1 MFKKILLALT
11 VLMSVAACSRV
22 EPNQAGV
29 LMENYGRNGKTDFT
43 VVSGLVWTV
52 MPGTELY
59 QVPLWEQRGKFEE
72 TVTLKASD
80 NTDFSATP
88 VYTFRVVKDR
98 AVDVVFDNKQLGY
111 GSEFIQSLQDN
122 ILEPKILDLMKEE
135 SRRYTTEELMAK
147 RPSMAMRQL
156 H

>member
-1 MFKKILLALT
+1 MFKKILLALA

-59 QVPLWEQRGKFEE
+59 QVPL
-72 TVTLKASD
+72 
-80 NTDFSATP
+80 
-88 VYTFRVVKDR
+88 
-98 AVDVVFDNKQLGY
+98 
-111 GSEFIQSLQDN
+111 
-122 ILEPKILDLMKEE
+122 
-135 SRRYTTEELMAK
+135 
-147 RPSMAMRQL
+147 
-156 H
+156 